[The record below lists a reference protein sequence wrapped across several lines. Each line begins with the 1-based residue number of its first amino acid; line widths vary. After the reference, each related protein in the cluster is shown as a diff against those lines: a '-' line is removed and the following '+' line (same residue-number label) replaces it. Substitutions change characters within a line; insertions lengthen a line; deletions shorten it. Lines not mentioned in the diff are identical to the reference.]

1 MNLEQLEYI
10 VDVARTRSLT
20 KTSQNAHVTL
30 SAVSQSISLLESELG
45 LILFTR
51 SRGVGAIPTPEGQII
66 ISRAAE
72 ILTKINELRVE
83 AKSYSD
89 ILTGELLIATIPGPM
104 HLLMEIIASFKK
116 EFPGVKIRM
125 FEHGPKEILDE
136 LHNHSIDIGFVA
148 MSEKLADQ
156 NKGLHFEKVFKGK
169 MVVGV
174 PRNSVLALEKT
185 IRPEQLSGYS
195 LVLYDD
201 EHIREYIKNGLS
213 KFGEPDILFISNN
226 VQAIQNAVKEGLA
239 LTVGLDYS
247 FEIGEHADIVPI
259 ELELPEYQPVYY
271 GWVSPKGK
279 LASPITKRFIHRLQF
294 DL

>member
-1 MNLEQLEYI
+1 MNLEQLEYV

-51 SRGVGAIPTPEGQII
+51 SRGVGAVPTPEGQII

-104 HLLMEIIASFKK
+104 HLLMEVIASFKK
-116 EFPGVKIRM
+116 DFPGIKIRM

-148 MSEKLADQ
+148 MSEKLVDQ
-156 NKGLHFEKVFKGK
+156 NKGLRFEKMFKGK

-185 IRPEQLSGYS
+185 IKPEQLAGYS

-226 VQAIQNAVKEGLA
+226 VHAIQNAVKEGLA

-247 FEIGEHADIVPI
+247 FETGERADIVPI

-279 LASPITKRFIHRLQF
+279 LVSPIVKRFVHRL
-294 DL
+294 